1 MDLGGQCELSSLVNL
16 CLSGG
21 SRGGTVSHKPHSLCV
36 RTPSG
41 EEDSA
46 FKICYFNPEQ
56 TQEQERSAPAFLARQ
71 G

>member
-16 CLSGG
+16 FI
-21 SRGGTVSHKPHSLCV
+21 RGVTRGTVSHKPHSLCV

>member
-1 MDLGGQCELSSLVNL
+1 MNL
-16 CLSGG
+16 AVWQISVYQGVT
-21 SRGGTVSHKPHSLCV
+21 GGTVSHKPHSLCV
-36 RTPSG
+36 GSPPG

-46 FKICYFNPEQ
+46 LKICYLNPEQ